1 MEQEIIKIL
10 IYCHAFLGSIAL
22 FSGFVSLVA
31 KKGNSKHKKAGKM
44 FYYSM
49 LSAALIALIISV
61 LPKHESSFLFSIG
74 IFSSYFIL
82 TGYRALRFKN
92 KNLNLKTDK
101 IISWTMIIT
110 ATLMLFYEPLLH
122 QKINIVQTTF
132 GIIGLCFSIRD
143 LVLYKDINKLKTV
156 WLKSHL
162 GKMTGAYIIAVTAFV
177 IVNDFFASFYGWFIP
192 GTIGGFYI
200 IYWIKKTNR
209 KQKQTAL
216 SLE

>member
-1 MEQEIIKIL
+1 MEQETIQIL

-22 FSGFVSLVA
+22 LSGFVSLVVE
-31 KKGNSKHKKAGKM
+31 KGNSTHKKAGKI

-49 LSAALIALIISV
+49 LSAALISLIISV

-92 KNLNLKTDK
+92 KNLDLKTDK
-101 IISWTMIIT
+101 IISWTMILT
-110 ATLMLFYEPLLH
+110 AILMLFYEPIIH
-122 QKINIVQTTF
+122 QEINIVQTTF
-132 GIIGLCFSIRD
+132 GIIGLSFSIRD

-156 WLKSHL
+156 WLKLHL
-162 GKMTGAYIIAVTAFV
+162 GKMTGAYITAVTAFV

-200 IYWIKKTNR
+200 IYWIKKLNR